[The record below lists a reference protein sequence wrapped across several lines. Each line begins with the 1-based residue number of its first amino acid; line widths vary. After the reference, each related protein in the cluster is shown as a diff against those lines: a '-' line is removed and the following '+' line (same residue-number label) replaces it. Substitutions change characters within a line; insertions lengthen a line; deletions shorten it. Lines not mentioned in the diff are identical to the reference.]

1 MFAAVALT
9 FAAGPLSAQP
19 AGKPVAK
26 FTLPGLW
33 QEFIQ
38 NQVGFEERYGGKLI
52 EVSGPVEK
60 VRRID
65 KATRE
70 VLLVQRGGGLYAL
83 ACRFG
88 EGPKLGDLGI
98 GQTVTI
104 RGVLSVGR
112 DRLTLTRCR
121 R

>member
-38 NQVGFEERYGGKLI
+38 NQVGFEERDGGKLI

-65 KATRE
+65 KAT
-70 VLLVQRGGGLYAL
+70 GKSCWSSTAA
-83 ACRFG
+83 ACTRSRAASAKA
-88 EGPKLGDLGI
+88 PSWAI
-98 GQTVTI
+98 WA
-104 RGVLSVGR
+104 SGR
-112 DRLTLTRCR
+112 PSPSAACSASAATA
-121 R
+121 